1 MAGPN
6 GRDNHITKLAHEMIT
21 PLTCMRAYAGLLR
34 DGKIGPISQ
43 EQQEVLEI
51 IARNIG
57 RLSLVVSELV
67 NTERGKVTSSEDQ
80 GRECQGDP
88 KQP

>member
-1 MAGPN
+1 
-6 GRDNHITKLAHEMIT
+6 
-21 PLTCMRAYAGLLR
+21 MRGYASLLR
-34 DGKIGPISQ
+34 DGKSGPISQ

-51 IARNIG
+51 IARNIE
-57 RLSLVVSELV
+57 RLSLAVSELV
-67 NTERGKVTSSEDQ
+67 NTERGSHVFRRP

>member
-21 PLTCMRAYAGLLR
+21 PLTSMRGYASLLR
-34 DGKIGPISQ
+34 DGKIGPLSQ

-51 IARNIG
+51 IARNIE
-57 RLSLVVSELV
+57 RLSFAVSELV
-67 NTERGKVTSSEDQ
+67 NTERGEATSSEDQ
-80 GRECQGDP
+80 GREYQGDP